1 MEAKTTFKIATRGTS
16 ICNVAEDVSNNGTL
30 IELGFNIHKQS
41 FKCRWLSE
49 DARLK
54 LEKPVRALN
63 RQQVLKPNS
72 DPLIAWHYKR
82 IKILWRPFMMLA
94 TQRFVPSHHTFRY
107 WCDKME
113 ERG

>member
-49 DARLK
+49 DARK
-54 LEKPVRALN
+54 QGVPS
-63 RQQVLKPNS
+63 VLKTDYASHDATTQITTWFIRLSRRTSHLLLNT
-72 DPLIAWHYKR
+72 KR
-82 IKILWRPFMMLA
+82 MQTLHVTR
-94 TQRFVPSHHTFRY
+94 RV
-107 WCDKME
+107 
-113 ERG
+113 